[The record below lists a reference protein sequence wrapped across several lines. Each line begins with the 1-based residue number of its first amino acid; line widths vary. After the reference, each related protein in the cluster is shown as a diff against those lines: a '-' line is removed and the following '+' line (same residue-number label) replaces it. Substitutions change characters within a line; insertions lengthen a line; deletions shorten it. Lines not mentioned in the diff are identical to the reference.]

1 MLPPTTFAP
10 LALALALHQG
20 ATPAPSPSKPPV
32 AACPQASV
40 TLPAPLDR
48 VLRDYEVAWSRGD
61 AKALAALFAEDGFVM
76 SMGDTPVRGRDQI
89 AARYT
94 GSGGA
99 PLSLRAIALEAEGST
114 GFILGCY
121 APRAGDPDI
130 GKFTL
135 TLRKDGKGR
144 WLIFSDMDNPNR
156 RR

>member
-1 MLPPTTFAP
+1 MALLNSGLLAMT
-10 LALALALHQG
+10 LALLQSP
-20 ATPAPSPSKPPV
+20 TPSPSKPSP
-32 AACPQASV
+32 ATPCPQGSV
-40 TLPAPLDR
+40 ALPAPLDR
-48 VLRDYEVAWSRGD
+48 VLRDYESAWGKGD

-99 PLSLRAIALEAEGST
+99 PLSLRAIAFSAEDST

-121 APRAGDPDI
+121 APKASEPDI

-135 TLRKDGKGR
+135 TLRKDKSGR